1 MKKDPKAKSR
11 AEKMPQWYDDSFY
24 VALLVG
30 SGILFGWFF
39 KIW

>member
-1 MKKDPKAKSR
+1 MTKPAKEKSR
-11 AEKMPQWYDDSFY
+11 TGKMPQWHDDSFY

>member
-1 MKKDPKAKSR
+1 MRKDPKAKSR
-11 AEKMPQWYDDSFY
+11 AEPMPQWHDDSFY

>member
-1 MKKDPKAKSR
+1 MKKDPKAKSH
-11 AEKMPQWYDDSFY
+11 AEKMPQWHDDSFY